1 MGESTLGN
9 VHEVVQDGQGGVG
22 GGCVGVGRGP
32 NCNYRDMNSPSGRG
46 SNSMGGTFNKSL
58 IW

>member
-32 NCNYRDMNSPSGRG
+32 NCNYRDMYSPSGTG
-46 SNSMGGTFNKSL
+46 SNVTKH
-58 IW
+58 